1 MTTTSGW
8 AVTVP
13 LPTSHAVPDVLVVL
27 MQEPPLID
35 ALASSPGGR
44 LIVRL
49 WGESVPVSVNFRSI
63 PRFACAPAALP
74 ALWLR
79 LSDGVIAAPA
89 AGARDRTPAI
99 TAAAVT
105 RRTTMYRM
113 RWLLSLA
120 RARGG

>member
-1 MTTTSGW
+1 MSGV

-27 MQEPPLID
+27 MQDPLLID

-49 WGESVPVSVNFRSI
+49 CGESVPVSVNVRSM
-63 PRFACAPAALP
+63 PRLACAPAALP
-74 ALWLR
+74 ALWSR

-89 AGARDRTPAI
+89 AGARDRTTAI
-99 TAAAVT
+99 TAAAAT
-105 RRTTMYRM
+105 RRATMY
-113 RWLLSLA
+113 
-120 RARGG
+120 